1 MLVIPELKKVVI
13 MPPRSGSTALK
24 AAVLDKYPLA
34 TCPHRHGEAV
44 MFSRRMAQSHLELTA
59 QEYSFVYCLRDPV
72 ERLKSLWRYMQ
83 NVSRTR
89 NPTAP
94 AWWIRVQN
102 RDADRPFSDW
112 VMHSTSAF
120 SSPDNEQ
127 DTYHAVAFQMPA
139 AHKSATQYL
148 KGIGNRPLQVLR
160 CYNETDLT
168 NILHIET
175 VPHINQST
183 PSKWD
188 DSVTDEALASIR
200 MYHHFDYSLM
210 ELA

>member
-1 MLVIPELKKVVI
+1 

-24 AAVLDKYPLA
+24 KTVLEVYKNA
-34 TCPHRHGEAV
+34 SCPHRHGEVVLFNRNAPV
-44 MFSRRMAQSHLELTA
+44 SYGYDWT
-59 QEYSFVYCLRDPV
+59 FVYCLRDPV

-83 NVSRTR
+83 NVSPQR
-89 NPTAP
+89 NPAAP
-94 AWWIRVQN
+94 PLWIREQN
-102 RDADRPFSDW
+102 LDADKPFSDW
-112 VMHSTSAF
+112 VMQSTSKF
-120 SSPDNEQ
+120 SSSNHDE

-139 AHKSATQYL
+139 VHKSATQYL
-148 KGIGNRPLQVLR
+148 KGIGSRPLQVLR
-160 CYNETDLT
+160 AYNEKDLS
-168 NILHIET
+168 NILQIGT

>member
-1 MLVIPELKKVVI
+1 

-24 AAVLDKYPLA
+24 QTVLDVYKDA
-34 TCPHRHGEAV
+34 FCPHRHGEV
-44 MFSRRMAQSHLELTA
+44 ELFNRGFD
-59 QEYSFVYCLRDPV
+59 QVLYSNWTFVYCLRDPV

-83 NVSRTR
+83 NVSPQR
-89 NPTAP
+89 NPAAP
-94 AWWIRVQN
+94 PWWIREQN
-102 RDADRPFSDW
+102 LDADRPFSDW
-112 VMHSTSAF
+112 VMQSTSKF
-120 SSPDNEQ
+120 SSPDNDE

-139 AHKSATQYL
+139 VHKSATQYL
-148 KGIGNRPLQVLR
+148 KGIGSRPLQVLR
-160 CYNETDLT
+160 CYNETDLS
-168 NILHIET
+168 NILQIGT

>member
-1 MLVIPELKKVVI
+1 MLVIPELHKVVI

-24 AAVLDKYPLA
+24 AAVLSKYKEA
-34 TCPHRHGEAV
+34 FCPHRHGEVV
-44 MFSRRMAQSHLELTA
+44 MFNRYHQPSW
-59 QEYSFVYCLRDPV
+59 EYEWTFVYCLRDPV

-83 NVSRTR
+83 NVNPQR
-89 NPTAP
+89 NPAAP
-94 AWWIRVQN
+94 SWWIRQQN

-112 VMHSTSAF
+112 VMQSTSTF
-120 SSPDNEQ
+120 SAPDNDQ
-127 DTYHAVAFQMPA
+127 DVYHAVAFQMPA
-139 AHKSATQYL
+139 VHKSATQYL
-148 KGIGNRPLQVLR
+148 QGIGNRPLQVLR

-168 NILHIET
+168 NILQIGT